1 MKKIIDFIVL
11 MIEIIMVLIPIII
24 DVPSFVKVI
33 VDVVII
39 MYDTYHYFRRE

>member
-1 MKKIIDFIVL
+1 MKKLLELSVL
-11 MIEIIMVLIPIII
+11 IIEIIMVLIPIII

-39 MYDTYHYFRRE
+39 MYDTYHYFRCE